1 MNKRLRQGYNL
12 VKQYYGADIAEETL
26 KEYELFNEDWREL
39 AGSDNYSKFEPVALP
54 LLKWSYLNTVNFEEI
69 LRRLH
74 SVKKLRWKYGELWLL
89 PKANELIDALMLAAN
104 AGGSKVKRKQAWIVV
119 IWE

>member
-39 AGSDNYSKFEPVALP
+39 AGSGYSKFEPVALP
-54 LLKWSYLNTVNFEEI
+54 LLKWSYLSTVNFEEI

-74 SVKKLRWKYGELWLL
+74 SVKKLTWRYGELWIL
-89 PKANELIDALMLAAN
+89 PKTSKITTALMLAAN
-104 AGGSKVKRKQAWIVV
+104 AGGSKVKQKGVWIVV